1 MKRRYSSAELAGKA
15 RQINQQAQQIE
26 LKYGRNTKRWD
37 DSDPEVA
44 NLLKMGRLFWQI
56 RPSYQP
62 IHTGVAANLSED
74 EKAWDLIK
82 RSYLS
87 GNFRRLPQATHC
99 DWARILLLNEAY
111 NGPIEPI
118 FAYYAEPMAEGLPR
132 LFSVTIKPIAYR
144 LNILGARTSLIQK
157 KAVEKGYSVHTGNFE
172 WDDLNIGDS
181 FAINR
186 TLPWSVKDHDE
197 FYKCLE
203 DV

>member
-44 NLLKMGRLFWQI
+44 NLLKMGRSFWQI

-82 RSYLS
+82 RSYLD

-99 DWARILLLNEAY
+99 NWTKIMELNKLY
-111 NGPIEPI
+111 NGPIEPT
-118 FAYYAEPMAEGLPR
+118 FRYFAEPLQSGLPR
-132 LFSVTIKPIAYR
+132 LFSITVKPIIYR
-144 LNILGARTSLIQK
+144 LNIFGARANHINDLAIK
-157 KAVEKGYSVHTGNFE
+157 RGYKVHIDSFE
-172 WDDLNIGDS
+172 WSDLSFGDN
-181 FAINR
+181 FAVNL
-186 TLPWSVKDHDE
+186 TLPWLIKSNPD
-197 FYKCLE
+197 FLKCLE